1 MMSSC
6 KSAFSPL
13 DEEILRGIELLKG
26 FISSAAKLQGKS
38 RGNKG
43 KQVDQVIRDIIA
55 KMSSSNYVFLASIS
69 TLLETNLLWAWNEYR
84 DKLEKWLSEFIAS
97 YCLDVNVMDDLPGD
111 YRAKIALELEML
123 LAKDL
128 FENHRSDL
136 PKDVRGML
144 IEEPVIRWLGSSLTI
159 ADIVGAL
166 YPYVLSLLTSGI
178 ISYGAEPMR
187 LISQYSDNLRQLYE
201 KTSEKG
207 KRYGEPYRI
216 YKLMYLP
223 LIAVGLVSEF
233 TVPEILKQGAGGPK
247 YKYYRYAITGMGH
260 NFVNSMV
267 LVLSQ
272 SLNRIYYE
280 HVLNN
285 LVGVSHAFR
294 VFVKYYLNNIFSLD
308 EYSVAKGLI
317 DEYLKHVK
325 DQSTNTYLP
334 YLPYGISDAL
344 KDISTATLALLS
356 QYYELLS
363 ENAESAYEYMK
374 YLPAI
379 VVGKPVD
386 EAIKYAIKRLWI
398 YSQD

>member
-1 MMSSC
+1 MMTGC
-6 KSAFSPL
+6 KSALSPV
-13 DEEILRGIELLKG
+13 DEEILSGIALLKD
-26 FISSAAKLQGKS
+26 FISAATKLSGKT
-38 RGNKG
+38 KG
-43 KQVDQVIRDIIA
+43 KQADQVIYDIIT
-55 KMSSSNYVFLASIS
+55 KISNSNYVFLASAS
-69 TLLETNLLWAWNEYR
+69 TLLETNLLRAWNEYR
-84 DKLEKWLSEFIAS
+84 DKLEKWLGEFVAS
-97 YCLDVNVMDDLPGD
+97 YCLDVNVIDDLPSD

-128 FENHRSDL
+128 IENHLNDL
-136 PKDVRGML
+136 PNDVRSLLMDKDK
-144 IEEPVIRWLGSSLTI
+144 PVIRWLGSSLTI

-233 TVPEILKQGAGGPK
+233 TVPAILKQGAGGSK
-247 YKYYRYAITGMGH
+247 YRYAITGMGH

-294 VFVKYYLNNIFSLD
+294 IFVKYYLNNIFSLD
-308 EYSVAKGLI
+308 EFSVAKGLI

-325 DQSTNTYLP
+325 DQSMSKYLS
-334 YLPYGISDAL
+334 YGISDAL

-356 QYYELLS
+356 QYYELLG
-363 ENAESAYEYMK
+363 ENAENAYEYVK

-386 EAIKYAIKRLWI
+386 EAIKYAVKRLWI
-398 YSQD
+398 YSQA